1 MLFNLVLTEKTTF
14 EDALKAVDTHG
25 YGFVPVVDV
34 DNRLV
39 GIIADGDIRRA
50 VLEGKRNLESIIN
63 RDPYTLPEGI
73 SPKKAVQILRSI
85 TRRQAPVVDA
95 ENRLVDVITL
105 DDMDYNAKPNAAV
118 IMAGGLGTRLGDL
131 TKTTPKPMLPIGK
144 KPVLEYIIEALF
156 RNGFTNLMISVNY
169 KSEIIK
175 DYFKDGSDFGVEIE
189 YLEETKRL
197 GTAGSLGLISKQMTA
212 PFLVMNGDIL
222 TSLNFGDLLR
232 HHVNNDAALT
242 VCSREFNYQLQYG
255 IIEQKEGKVVDFREK
270 PSMDFQI
277 SAGIYALS
285 PEILSLI
292 PDDTFYDMTSAISDA
307 CKKDMHV
314 TTFPLDGYW
323 IDIGQKQDY
332 HNAIND
338 YEHK

>member
-1 MLFNLVLTEKTTF
+1 MLFKLVLTKDTSF
-14 EDALKAVDTHG
+14 EDALKAVDVYG
-25 YGFVPVVDV
+25 YGFAPVVDV
-34 DNRLV
+34 EDHLV
-39 GIIADGDIRRA
+39 GIITDGDIRRA
-50 VLEGKRNLESIIN
+50 VLDGKRDLESIIN
-63 RDPYTLPEGI
+63 RKPYSLPEGI
-73 SPKKAVQILRSI
+73 SQKKAFQTLRSI
-85 TRRQAPVVDA
+85 KRRQAPVVDKN
-95 ENRLVDVITL
+95 NRLVDVITL
-105 DDMDYNAKPNAAV
+105 DDIDFNAKPNAAV

-144 KPVLEYIIEALF
+144 KPVLEYIVEALF

-197 GTAGSLGLISKQMTA
+197 GTAGSLGLITREMDA

-232 HHVNNDAALT
+232 HHVATNAALT

-255 IIEQKEGKVVDFREK
+255 IIEQQEGRVVDFKEK
-270 PSMDFQI
+270 PSLDFQI

-285 PEILSLI
+285 PEIISLI
-292 PDDTFYDMTSAISDA
+292 PEDTFYDMTTAISDA
-307 CKKDMHV
+307 CKNNLHV

-332 HNAIND
+332 DNAIND
-338 YEHK
+338 YATE